1 VPKNN
6 TIFPK
11 QQYLKGIGE
20 DQNGFRKDQ
29 RRKRQS
35 GLTMGRYANQ
45 KVFTLPK
52 GMKGDQWRS

>member
-1 VPKNN
+1 MV
-6 TIFPK
+6 
-11 QQYLKGIGE
+11 E

>member
-1 VPKNN
+1 MPKND
-6 TIFPK
+6 TVFPK

-20 DQNGFRKDQ
+20 DWNGFRKDQ

-45 KVFTLPK
+45 KVSILPK
-52 GMKGDQWRS
+52 GMEGDQ